1 MTKRDKPIPDALEE
15 LVAAHFNAAAGFC
28 RFLTGS
34 EDAGRELL
42 AESVALATLRF
53 RQLRDHSRFRAWLY
67 AIIRNRWRT
76 TYARRKRELSLDA
89 LNPSAASGAN
99 PSGSDYDRRVVD
111 DTLARLRPHECE
123 AFVLFYLEDMT
134 LKEVAS
140 VLGVRVGAVKT
151 RLHRARKRLEPH
163 LRGLMNPFLDTPPVP
178 EGVDHD

>member
-1 MTKRDKPIPDALEE
+1 MTKRDNPIPSALEE

-42 AESVALATLRF
+42 ADAIALATLRF
-53 RQLRDHSRFRAWLY
+53 HQLRDRSRFRAWLY

-89 LNPSAASGAN
+89 LKPSAAPNAN

-111 DTLARLRPHECE
+111 KALDHLRPHERE
-123 AFVLFYLEDMT
+123 AFVLFHLEDMT

-151 RLHRARKRLEPH
+151 RLHRARKRLAPH
-163 LRGLMNPFLDTPPVP
+163 LREMAKPSENTPTVP
-178 EGVDHD
+178 EGVDDD

>member
-1 MTKRDKPIPDALEE
+1 MTKRDEPIPSALEE

-42 AESVALATLRF
+42 AESIALATLRF
-53 RQLRDHSRFRAWLY
+53 RQLRDRSRFRAWLY
-67 AIIRNRWRT
+67 TIIRNRWRT
-76 TYARRKRELSLDA
+76 THARRKRTLSLDT
-89 LNPSAASGAN
+89 LKQSAASGAN

-111 DTLARLRPHECE
+111 DTLARLRPHDREV
-123 AFVLFYLEDMT
+123 FVLFYLEDMT
-134 LKEVAS
+134 LKEVARI
-140 VLGVRVGAVKT
+140 LGIRVGAVKT

-163 LRGLMNPFLDTPPVP
+163 LRETAKPSENTPPVP

>member
-1 MTKRDKPIPDALEE
+1 MTKRDEPIPSALEE

-42 AESVALATLRF
+42 AESIALATLRF
-53 RQLRDHSRFRAWLY
+53 RQLRDRDRFRAWFY

-76 TYARRKRELSLDA
+76 AYARRKRELSLDA
-89 LNPSAASGAN
+89 LKMSAASGAN
-99 PSGSDYDRRVVD
+99 PSHSDYDRRIVD
-111 DTLARLRPHECE
+111 ETLAYLRPHERE

-134 LKEVAS
+134 LKEVSS
-140 VLGVRVGAVKT
+140 VLGVRVGAVKA

-163 LRGLMNPFLDTPPVP
+163 LRETAKPLKDTPPVP
-178 EGVDHD
+178 EGVDDD